1 LLFRATTGL
10 WWARVALNLLFN
22 GVAKTEA
29 AYAEASAAAAASEHT

>member
-1 LLFRATTGL
+1 VS
-10 WWARVALNLLFN
+10 VALNLLFN